1 MDNQQNVSIAYKSTW
16 FLKFTECFFVVLAV
30 TNTIAIVFEV
40 LPRSLL
46 LKLGNTFFS
55 FLFTGQVVIS
65 LILGLIYSAYWHI
78 KEKRNRIYSG
88 VRHAWFRGILR
99 YWLAFDIATYG
110 FAKVLKTQFGQSF
123 HRDDTLVGS
132 LNGFNL
138 TWNYFA
144 HSYPMV
150 LIIAFCQIA
159 GATLLLFRRTTLLGI
174 VILIPVMANIVL
186 INIFYDIAVGAF
198 LNSVIF
204 TLGLVYLLILRWPD
218 LKTVL
223 FHPASHL
230 PEVGSAWSRYFLKF
244 ASMTAAFGFIWYLAS
259 MDPKPEIVGKWR
271 ITQMIRNKDTVKS
284 DAWMKDSLAWTTVY
298 IESHNFLMLCPNPYY
313 YDKDR
318 STNVEYKY
326 DKNRQTIK
334 LSFLKDYNPTDS
346 ATAVI
351 SNYTG
356 TRMQLN
362 TVRNGTRLQIS
373 MIKIK

>member
-1 MDNQQNVSIAYKSTW
+1 LLPLPTPALPGSGACFYFKVGSQSEN
-16 FLKFTECFFVVLAV
+16 LKRAHFGCINLTFNFSKNNGFDL
-30 TNTIAIVFEV
+30 
-40 LPRSLL
+40 SL
-46 LKLGNTFFS
+46 S
-55 FLFTGQVVIS
+55 FS
-65 LILGLIYSAYWHI
+65 LIAQSKAPLENYGANI
-78 KEKRNRIYSG
+78 SG

-334 LSFLKDYNPTDS
+334 LSFL
-346 ATAVI
+346 
-351 SNYTG
+351 
-356 TRMQLN
+356 
-362 TVRNGTRLQIS
+362 
-373 MIKIK
+373 

>member
-1 MDNQQNVSIAYKSTW
+1 MNNQEKVTDVFKSTW
-16 FLKFTECFFVVLAV
+16 FLKLTECFFAALAV
-30 TNTIAIVFEV
+30 TNTIAIIFDV
-40 LPRSLL
+40 LPRSVLM
-46 LKLGNTFFS
+46 KLGSAFFS
-55 FLFTGQVVIS
+55 YVFVGQVVIA
-65 LILGLIYSAYWHI
+65 LVLGLIYATYWHV
-78 KEKRNRIYSG
+78 KEKRHRINSG
-88 VRHAWFRGILR
+88 ALHAWFRGILR

-110 FAKVLKTQFGQSF
+110 FAKILKTQFGQSF
-123 HRDDTLVGS
+123 HREDTLAGS

-144 HSYPMV
+144 YSYPMV
-150 LIIAFCQIA
+150 LIIAFCQIV
-159 GATLLLFRRTTLLGI
+159 GATLLLFRRTTLLGV

-204 TLGLVYLLILRWPD
+204 TLGLIYLLILRWPD
-218 LKTVL
+218 LKPVL

-230 PEVGSAWSRYFLKF
+230 PEVGQAWFRYFLKF
-244 ASMTAAFGFIWYLAS
+244 AAMTAAFGFIWYLAS
-259 MDPKPEIVGKWR
+259 IDSKPEIVGKWR
-271 ITQMIRNKDTVKS
+271 ITEMIRNKDTVKS

-298 IESHNFLMLCPNPYY
+298 IESHNNLILCPNPYY
-313 YDKDR
+313 YDKER
-318 STNVEYKY
+318 STDAEYKY
-326 DKNRQTIK
+326 DKTRQTLQ
-334 LSFLKDYNPTDS
+334 LSFLKDYSSTDS

-362 TVRNGTRLQIS
+362 TVRKGDSLKIS